1 MDLFEK
7 QEQEIEEKKFF
18 ITRYKRILSLLR
30 IILSSVFGGLGI
42 VFITIGIIGMLYID
56 KLLVI
61 FLGIGGLF
69 LILSLMFFI
78 IFGKI
83 SAEKAYER
91 YKIRINSGKMIY
103 STNEMSLRI
112 IMLENRVKSLEEEI
126 EILRKNR

>member
-18 ITRYKRILSLLR
+18 INRYKRVLNLLR
-30 IILSSVFGGLGI
+30 IILSSVFCGLGI
-42 VFITIGIIGMLYID
+42 VFVTIGIIGMLYID

-61 FLGIGGLF
+61 ILGIGGLF

-91 YKIRINSGKMIY
+91 YKKRVNSGKMIY

-126 EILRKNR
+126 ESLRKNK